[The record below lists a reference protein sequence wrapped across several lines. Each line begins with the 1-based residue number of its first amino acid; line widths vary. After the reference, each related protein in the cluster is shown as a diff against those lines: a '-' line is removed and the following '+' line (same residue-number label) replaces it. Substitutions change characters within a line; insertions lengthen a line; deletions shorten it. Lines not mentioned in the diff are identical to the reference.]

1 MAELAHEGAIFFNL
15 LVAGVLTFVLGVIAI
30 VLLQRAIRR
39 NMMLAGTAHQP
50 VSDAAQPQ
58 RRSAAT
64 PLQFEVVQAT
74 AGSDPSGPLIRR
86 HAFAH
91 ALAGLAFAITATL
104 LLLPLSG
111 MELLPLRTT
120 VVVWAY
126 AWPTVLV
133 LSMLIGPDRRVQ
145 MLILLGYF
153 GVLVILCAIAGLAG
167 TPSLAMLGVSVPGF
181 LQPAVIWALY
191 AAPSLFLLLFLNRTI
206 RTIGPLVLVFTFVLM
221 LGSHAAIWLM
231 TFEPIQSAV
240 ITFIIAA
247 GIGGGAVIWLV
258 HAAGMLAAAWP
269 AWWFVAFLRD
279 RYARKRTSELLLTAS
294 AIWMLQALVLSFSLS
309 REQGIVGAL
318 AALLPLLVWRL
329 TLYASLR
336 PTMAAAISRPP
347 TRLLLLR
354 VFGFGRRSRRL
365 LDLLGTRWRLLG
377 SIDLIAAPDLASRT
391 VEPATFLEFIRGR
404 LRRLFIR
411 SADDLR
417 ERLATV
423 DHRPDPDA
431 RFRTNQLFCSD
442 DQWKAA
448 VVRLMQEASLVA
460 MDLRG
465 FTPDRRGC
473 VYELQTLLDTVPIA
487 RLAFVFDKTTDVDA
501 LETILLQQWRELDI
515 GSPNLALGIATLRL
529 LDASDGDPS
538 VVKRLLAIAG
548 TRRSTATAH

>member
-206 RTIGPLVLVFTFVLM
+206 RTIGPL
-221 LGSHAAIWLM
+221 G
-231 TFEPIQSAV
+231 
-240 ITFIIAA
+240 A
-247 GIGGGAVIWLV
+247 GV
-258 HAAGMLAAAWP
+258 H
-269 AWWFVAFLRD
+269 
-279 RYARKRTSELLLTAS
+279 
-294 AIWMLQALVLSFSLS
+294 
-309 REQGIVGAL
+309 
-318 AALLPLLVWRL
+318 
-329 TLYASLR
+329 LR
-336 PTMAAAISRPP
+336 PN
-347 TRLLLLR
+347 
-354 VFGFGRRSRRL
+354 VG
-365 LDLLGTRWRLLG
+365 
-377 SIDLIAAPDLASRT
+377 
-391 VEPATFLEFIRGR
+391 
-404 LRRLFIR
+404 
-411 SADDLR
+411 
-417 ERLATV
+417 
-423 DHRPDPDA
+423 
-431 RFRTNQLFCSD
+431 
-442 DQWKAA
+442 
-448 VVRLMQEASLVA
+448 
-460 MDLRG
+460 
-465 FTPDRRGC
+465 
-473 VYELQTLLDTVPIA
+473 
-487 RLAFVFDKTTDVDA
+487 
-501 LETILLQQWRELDI
+501 
-515 GSPNLALGIATLRL
+515 
-529 LDASDGDPS
+529 
-538 VVKRLLAIAG
+538 
-548 TRRSTATAH
+548 